1 MSDAHE
7 GDEAPHPS
15 EGPHLDSDEA
25 SNPGPGEDPV
35 LSMESVDAGYG
46 ETQVLRD
53 FSLYIDEG
61 EIVSLVGRNGAG
73 KTTTLRTI
81 NGILQPAAGSVVY
94 RGEDISQFGATETA
108 KRGVSL
114 VPEERQIFPELTV
127 RENLRLAAFGG
138 ADDEDVP
145 AMSVEEALDTFEN
158 LAQRVDNP
166 GSSLSG
172 GEQQMLAIAR
182 ALVAGADLM
191 LLDEPTEGLAPY
203 IVQDV
208 IDIVDDL
215 NDRGITVLLVEQNV
229 EVGLEL
235 ADRNYV
241 IDQGRIVWEGTS
253 PELEDNRDVLDRYL
267 GVTM

>member
-1 MSDAHE
+1 MRDNTTS
-7 GDEAPHPS
+7 
-15 EGPHLDSDEA
+15 
-25 SNPGPGEDPV
+25 PGRQNEDRPL
-35 LSMESVDAGYG
+35 LSIEDVDAGYG

-53 FSLYIDEG
+53 LSMHVEKG
-61 EIVSLVGRNGAG
+61 EVVSLVGRNGAG

-81 NGILQPAAGSVVY
+81 NGILHPTTGSVWY
-94 RGEDISQFGATETA
+94 RGEDISTVDATGTA
-108 KRGVSL
+108 VRGVSL

-127 RENLRLAAFGG
+127 LENLRLAEHGG
-138 ADDEDVP
+138 SDGAH
-145 AMSVEEALDTFEN
+145 SVSVDEALGMFEN
-158 LAQRVDNP
+158 LEGRTDND

-203 IVQDV
+203 IVEDV
-208 IDIVDDL
+208 VGIIADL

-229 EVGLEL
+229 QVGLDL

-241 IDQGRIVWEGTS
+241 INQGEIVWEGTS
-253 PELEDNRDVLDRYL
+253 TELENSQRVLDRYL
-267 GVTM
+267 GVSV